1 MKMNQYNLP
10 SKDDF
15 EQMIYERHTP
25 KVHDKVKTGR
35 VAVAGL
41 GGLGSHIAIA
51 LARMG
56 VGFLHLVDFDV
67 VEPSNL
73 NRQEYRISHLGMAKT
88 EALKKQ
94 LLEINPYIEIRTD
107 NLKVTED
114 NAIELFQTDDI
125 VCEAFDGPEQKAMLI
140 NTLLSEKED
149 VKIVSGTG
157 MAGYGRSNEI
167 VTKKINEQLYLCG
180 DFVNGA
186 KPGWGLMAPRVMI
199 CAGHE
204 ANKVIEL
211 LVKETV

>member
-1 MKMNQYNLP
+1 MNQYNLP
-10 SKDDF
+10 SKDEF

-25 KVHDKVKTGR
+25 KVHDKVKKGN

-88 EALKKQ
+88 EALKEQ

-114 NAIELFQTDDI
+114 NAVELFQKDEI

-140 NTLLSEKED
+140 NTLLSEKKD

-157 MAGYGRSNEI
+157 MAGYGKSNEI
-167 VTKKINEQLYLCG
+167 ITKKINEQLYICG